1 MGRRYRKQYGKN
13 RLVHQNKRSQEEAI
27 RGTQEFM
34 IGRAPE
40 ENQMESDLNLTSSAA
55 VQESSALQT
64 ND

>member
-1 MGRRYRKQYGKN
+1 
-13 RLVHQNKRSQEEAI
+13 
-27 RGTQEFM
+27 M

-64 ND
+64 NN